1 MGLTP
6 ASPTEEVFVPAQ
18 PQSRQGTREAPAWS
32 VDAAGSPAAPGAA
45 ALVPVAAAPVAPPTG
60 YQAYGATTAG
70 TRRFP
75 RRAFRGNWLRLVSL
89 VAFIGLWQLLSS
101 TGVLPPGKLV
111 APATIAHTAYNLVV
125 TSSPTYGTLQGS
137 LLISAER
144 WAIGLSLGVAIAV
157 LLAIVTGLSRVAEA
171 TLDPI
176 VQALRSI
183 PLLGVL
189 PLFIVWFG
197 IGELPKD
204 LIVLLGALFPMYV
217 NTFAGIRGV
226 DPKLR
231 ELGQVLGLSRRE
243 LVTRI
248 VLPGALP
255 MAFSGLRLSVVSSLL
270 ALVVGEQINAN
281 AGLGFMITTAQQFL
295 EINIIMVCLIVYAI
309 LGLLADGAVRALER
323 KTLAW
328 RHEFVQ

>member
-1 MGLTP
+1 V
-6 ASPTEEVFVPAQ
+6 SAQ
-18 PQSRQGTREAPAWS
+18 PPARSDTRDALAWGGDSPDSRTELEPVTLGPY
-32 VDAAGSPAAPGAA
+32 GAA
-45 ALVPVAAAPVAPPTG
+45 AVASPTG
-60 YQAYGATTAG
+60 YQAYGR
-70 TRRFP
+70 TRVGLSRF
-75 RRAFRGNWLRLVSL
+75 RIFRGSWTRVISL
-89 VAFIGLWQLLSS
+89 IVVVGLWQLLSS
-101 TGVLPPGKLV
+101 TGVLPASKLV
-111 APATIAHTAYNLVV
+111 SPATIAHTAYNLVV

-137 LLISAER
+137 LLVSAER
-144 WAIGLSLGVAIAV
+144 WGIGFGLGVAVAV
-157 LLAIVTGLSRVAEA
+157 LLAIATVLSRVAETA
-171 TLDPI
+171 FDPI

-204 LIVLLGALFPMYV
+204 LIVLLGAFFPMYV
-217 NTFAGIRGV
+217 STFAGIRGV

-243 LVTRI
+243 LVTQI

-255 MAFSGLRLSVVSSLL
+255 MAFTGLRLSVISSLL

-295 EINIIMVCLIVYAI
+295 QNNIIMVCLIVYAI
-309 LGLLADGAVRALER
+309 LGLLADAAVRALER

-328 RHEFVQ
+328 RPEFVK